1 MIHPEFKQIKFH
13 SLILGE
19 GTEQQTNDTSSNFTN
34 KIWQDF
40 IDFKGI
46 NEG

>member
-19 GTEQQTNDTSSNFTN
+19 GKEQQTNDTSSNFTN
-34 KIWQDF
+34 KMWQDLIVYEG
-40 IDFKGI
+40 ID
-46 NEG
+46 EG